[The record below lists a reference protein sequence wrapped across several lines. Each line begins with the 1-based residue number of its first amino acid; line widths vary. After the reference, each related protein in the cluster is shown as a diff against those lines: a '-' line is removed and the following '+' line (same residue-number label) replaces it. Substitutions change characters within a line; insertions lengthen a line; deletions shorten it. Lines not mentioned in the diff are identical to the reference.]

1 MAYSVVAVGAS
12 WCGIHALG
20 VLLEDLPSYFG
31 PAVVV
36 AQHRGTD
43 GPAHLAE
50 ALAKRA
56 VLPVTEASD
65 KDALEPGHVY
75 IAPAGYHLLVERGS
89 LALSTDEPERFSRPS
104 IDVLF
109 ESVADSYRDEAV
121 GIVLTGTS
129 EDGAA
134 GLGRIRRR
142 GGVTIAQDPT
152 TAARRRMPDAAIAAG
167 GVQRVLRLEEI
178 AKFLV
183 DVCGAA
189 A

>member
-1 MAYSVVAVGAS
+1 MSYSVVAVGAS
-12 WCGIHALG
+12 WGGLHAVG
-20 VLLEDLPSYFG
+20 VLLEALPATFG

-50 ALAKRA
+50 ALATRA
-56 VLPVTEASD
+56 VLPVSEASD
-65 KDALEPGHVY
+65 KDHLEPGHVY

-109 ESVADSYRDEAV
+109 ESVADSYGDQAV
-121 GIVLTGTS
+121 GILLTGTS

-134 GLGRIRRR
+134 GLRRIRRR
-142 GGVTIAQDPT
+142 GGFTIAQDPA
-152 TAARRRMPDAAIAAG
+152 TAARGRMPEAAIAAG
-167 GVQRVLRLEEI
+167 GVQRILGLTEI